1 MDLKQVATEF
11 LRLAAAGQAREAF
24 RRFVA
29 PDFRHHNPFFRGD
42 AESLMTG
49 MEANAV
55 QYPDKTLEVRHAL
68 QDGDLVAIHARVHF
82 HPSDH
87 GIAIVHVYRF
97 EGDRIAEL
105 WDLGQEV
112 PENSPNEHG
121 MF

>member
-1 MDLKQVATEF
+1 MDLKQSATEF
-11 LRLAAAGQAREAF
+11 LRLAAGGQAREAF

-29 PDFRHHNPFFRGD
+29 ADFQHHNPFFRGD
-42 AESLMTG
+42 AESLMMG
-49 MEANAV
+49 MEANAA

-82 HPSDH
+82 RPSDR
-87 GIAIVHVYRF
+87 GIALVHICRF
-97 EGDRIAEL
+97 RGDRIAEL